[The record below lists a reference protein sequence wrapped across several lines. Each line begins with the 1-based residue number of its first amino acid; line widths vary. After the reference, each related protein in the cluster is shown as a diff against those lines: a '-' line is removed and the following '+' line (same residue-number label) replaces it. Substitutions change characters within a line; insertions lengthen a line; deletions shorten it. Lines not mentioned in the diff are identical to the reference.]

1 MTDIDV
7 ELAEGEVLV
16 VDPLELIYRQITE
29 SMVAGGGVQT
39 YAFGAS
45 DADKGKPSYARSSV
59 VTAQESR
66 DWHNQHARN
75 KSIAV
80 FALTVDEVYEEEL
93 LVIDDTACRLPP
105 GLVRS
110 PGHCYIDMRRLT
122 KVELKSVRFRL
133 HERAMKR
140 GEVLKTES
148 VAQGQLL
155 P

>member
-1 MTDIDV
+1 MTDVDI

-29 SMVAGGGVQT
+29 WMVTAGGVQT

-45 DADKGKPSYARSSV
+45 DADQGKPSYARSSV
-59 VTAQESR
+59 VTAEESR
-66 DWHNQHARN
+66 DWHNQHARS

-80 FALTVDEVYEEEL
+80 FALTVDEVCEEEL
-93 LVIDDTACRLPP
+93 LVIDDTSCRLPH

-133 HERAMKR
+133 HERAMER
-140 GEVLKTES
+140 GAVLKAES
-148 VAQGQLL
+148 VPEGQLL